1 MNKIDKILNNN
12 TITFARALLALST
25 LLTLLFTPFDDL
37 FPIHHLNDIMDNNN
51 GLLKLNFFLWFD
63 NLFIPYLFS
72 IFILFLVIIGFY
84 PRIICLFHSW
94 VAYSVFYSM
103 LIVEGGDQINI
114 ILTFLL
120 IPICLIDNRKNAW
133 KPKTKNLKI
142 NKVFLINAKYSLVFI
157 SIQMAILY
165 LNAGVAKIFE
175 PEWSNGTAIYF
186 WFYNNMFGAP
196 NWVQNLIGGL
206 FKNNFTVSIINWS
219 VIFLEI
225 FLFIG
230 LFLNQKFKYILFILG
245 FALHFFIVVI
255 HGLTTFWLSMSGGLV
270 LYFFRLD
277 ISLTQ
282 NLKNLK
288 LTLINTIKL

>member
-1 MNKIDKILNNN
+1 MNRIDRILYNN
-12 TITFARALLALST
+12 TITFARALLALSI
-25 LLTLLFTPFDDL
+25 LLTLLFTPLDDL
-37 FPIHHLNDIMDNNN
+37 FPIHHLNIIMENNN

-63 NLFIPYLFS
+63 NLLIPYLFS

-84 PRIICLFHSW
+84 PRIICLVHSW

-133 KPKTKNLKI
+133 KPNTKNLKI
-142 NKVFLINAKYSLVFI
+142 NKILLINAKYSLVFI

-186 WFYNNMFGAP
+186 WFNNNMFGAP

-206 FKNNFTVSIINWS
+206 FKNDFTVSIINWS

-225 FLFIG
+225 FLFVG
-230 LFLNQKFKYILFILG
+230 FFLNQKFKYILFVLG
-245 FALHFFIVVI
+245 FALHFFIVII

-277 ISLTQ
+277 ISLSQ

-288 LTLINTIKL
+288 STLINTIKL